1 MKINELLGEAV
12 ADTKDAIALSKAV
25 IDYLW
30 ANDLTAPGTTINLS
44 EIPNLPKMISQEGQ
58 TLINNPV
65 FFLSSPI
72 SPCNQW
78 PTYK

>member
-58 TLINNPV
+58 TLINATRIIIADPDRV
-65 FFLSSPI
+65 
-72 SPCNQW
+72 W
-78 PTYK
+78 KGKT